1 MHFEKIAKPVMK
13 KSYNDAYN
21 LVLSCNPTQPL
32 KTEIY
37 ITSFTLS
44 IYVLFGRIFG

>member
-1 MHFEKIAKPVMK
+1 MHFGKIAKPVMK

-21 LVLSCNPTQPL
+21 LVLSCYPKQPL

-37 ITSFTLS
+37 ITSFTVS
-44 IYVLFGRIFG
+44 TYVLFRRIFG